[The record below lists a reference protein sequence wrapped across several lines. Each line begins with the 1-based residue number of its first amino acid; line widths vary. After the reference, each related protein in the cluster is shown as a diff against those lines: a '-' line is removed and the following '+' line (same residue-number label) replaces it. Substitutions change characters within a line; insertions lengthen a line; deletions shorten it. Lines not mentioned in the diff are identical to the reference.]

1 MAKGKV
7 KVIAKI
13 YSLNDISRT
22 DERVMKGEARF
33 RVVIT
38 I

>member
-22 DERVMKGEARF
+22 YKRVMKGEARF